1 MGIGLGLRVIALAAG
16 DTVGALLAAVR
27 AGGEGADAII
37 VDVAPDIAAL
47 ERHLILAAIAPL
59 AIELAP
65 GIRLCAIDIGE
76 GAAPEDVAAVRDWL
90 AGADCT
96 TGQVVAVTRE

>member
-1 MGIGLGLRVIALAAG
+1 MAAHVIALAAG
-16 DTVGALLAAVR
+16 DTVGSLVAAVR
-27 AGGEGADAII
+27 AARECADAII

-47 ERHLILAAIAPL
+47 ERHLILAAITPL

-65 GIRLCAIDIGE
+65 GTRLCAIDVGE
-76 GAAPEDVAAVRDWL
+76 GAGPEDVAAVRDWL

-96 TGQVVAVTRE
+96 TGQVVAVTGE

>member
-1 MGIGLGLRVIALAAG
+1 MTARVIALGAG
-16 DTVGALLAAVR
+16 ATVGALVAAVQ
-27 AGGEGADAII
+27 EGAAEVI
-37 VDVAPDIAAL
+37 VVEVAPEIAAL

-65 GIRLCAIDIGE
+65 ATRLCAIDVGA
-76 GAAPEDVAAVRDWL
+76 GAAAEDVAAVRDWL

-96 TGQVVAVTRE
+96 TGQVVAVTGA

>member
-1 MGIGLGLRVIALAAG
+1 MRVIALAAG
-16 DTVGALLAAVR
+16 ATFGALVAAVR
-27 AGGEGADAII
+27 AEAAETII

-65 GIRLCAIDIGE
+65 ATRLCAIDVGV
-76 GAAPEDVAAVRDWL
+76 GAEAADVAAVRDWL

-96 TGQVVAVTRE
+96 TGQVVQVTAE